1 MSRWFIA
8 VFSLHFV
15 VSVALSTLGL
25 APWRALPAEP
35 CEPPGVHPRAACAG
49 PERAAAP
56 RVDTV
61 SLLDDFD
68 HALMDDQQDLPDV
81 VHAVDGMAAPRLQA
95 GRHITASLREGPW
108 RSLAPPDRPPRAA

>member
-1 MSRWFIA
+1 MSRWFIVA
-8 VFSLHFV
+8 FSLHFV

-25 APWRALPAEP
+25 VPWRALPGAA
-35 CEPPGVHPRAACAG
+35 CEPVGAACASVQ
-49 PERAAAP
+49 RTAAP
-56 RVDTV
+56 LVDTA

-81 VHAVDGMAAPRLQA
+81 MHAVDGVDAPRLQA
-95 GRHITASLREGPW
+95 DRHVASSLREGPW

>member
-25 APWRALPAEP
+25 APWRALPGE
-35 CEPPGVHPRAACAG
+35 ACDPQSVACVG
-49 PERAAAP
+49 LAQERPVAP
-56 RVDTV
+56 LVDTA

-81 VHAVDGMAAPRLQA
+81 MHAVDGVAAPRMQA
-95 GRHITASLREGPW
+95 DRHIASRLREGPW
-108 RSLAPPDRPPRAA
+108 RSLAPPDRPPRQA

>member
-25 APWRALPAEP
+25 APWRALPGEP
-35 CEPPGVHPRAACAG
+35 CETPGAACAG

-56 RVDTV
+56 QVDTA

-81 VHAVDGMAAPRLQA
+81 VHAVDGMSAPRLQA

>member
-25 APWRALPAEP
+25 APWRALPHEP

-61 SLLDDFD
+61 ALLDDFD

-81 VHAVDGMAAPRLQA
+81 VHAVDGMPPPPL
-95 GRHITASLREGPW
+95 PP
-108 RSLAPPDRPPRAA
+108 APPITTTLPE

>member
-1 MSRWFIA
+1 MSRWFIVA
-8 VFSLHFV
+8 FSLHFV

-25 APWRALPAEP
+25 VPWRAAGGRLRA
-35 CEPPGVHPRAACAG
+35 GRAACASVQ
-49 PERAAAP
+49 RTAAP
-56 RVDTV
+56 LVDTA

-81 VHAVDGMAAPRLQA
+81 MHAVDGVDAPRLQA
-95 GRHITASLREGPW
+95 DRHVASSLREGPW